1 MVMESNCD
9 LPENLYYYIEGKN
22 TVWAKLEGSDT
33 LIVGITDVAQ
43 TMAGKIVKV
52 RIKKKGTK
60 IIERGRPVATME
72 SGKWAGPVPAPVSR
86 EVIDVNSEAE
96 KNPVIINQDPYGK
109 GWLVKMKMSN
119 PEELKQLYTGQQA
132 IQKLKELISSEKLT
146 CKRL

>member
-1 MVMESNCD
+1 MVVESNCE

-22 TVWAKLEGSDT
+22 TVWARLESSDT
-33 LIVGITDVAQ
+33 IVVGITDLAQ

-52 RIKKKGTK
+52 RIKKKGSK
-60 IIERGRPVATME
+60 VEKGRPVATME
-72 SGKWAGPVPAPVSR
+72 SGKWAGPVPAPVSG
-86 EVIDVNSEAE
+86 EVVEVNAE
-96 KNPVIINQDPYGK
+96 VEKSPVIINQDPYGK

-132 IQKLKELISSEKLT
+132 IQKLKELIASEKLT